1 MKNKTFN
8 AFLIVK
14 YCFLLLIFFLVIPNC
29 KHYSETEKH
38 HDNRNN
44 IINIHSLIKEIQFD
58 DVYFSNFAKI
68 YPMGNYLIISDYKS
82 LVSHIYLFDG
92 TNFKLLAET
101 APHGQGPNEIAN
113 LGHVG
118 VNERESIF
126 YVTDHGKQK
135 IFAYTL
141 DSVLMN
147 SSYKPTVKSNLKED
161 QFPNEYVF
169 INDSICF
176 GTIMEPTGNSGF
188 EILTAKWNINSGEIT
203 PMKYKHPEIKR
214 KRISYAYSKENKIY
228 VECYNHH
235 DLFTICDLDGNL
247 KYNIY
252 GKEWDSRMSNETRY
266 FGNVAICNDRMIA
279 SYSGKSRL
287 SGDSLPTEFLIFD
300 INGDY
305 LQTLETGYRIV
316 EFCYDKQRN
325 RIIMHLD
332 DAMQFAYIDLDGIIK
347 LSVLSLEN

>member
-1 MKNKTFN
+1 MKNKTSN
-8 AFLIVK
+8 IFLTIK
-14 YCFLLLIFFLVIPNC
+14 YCSILLIFVLIISNC
-29 KHYSETEKH
+29 KHHSETEKH

-58 DVYFSNFAKI
+58 DLYFSNFAKI
-68 YPMGNYLIISDYKS
+68 YPIDNYLIISDYKS
-82 LVSHIYLFDG
+82 LENKIYLFDK

-101 APHGQGPNEIAN
+101 APHGQGPNEISN
-113 LGHVG
+113 LGHIG
-118 VNERESIF
+118 VNEKEDVF

-135 IFAYTL
+135 IFAYNL

-147 SSYKPTVKSNLKED
+147 SSYTPTVKSNLKEH

-188 EILTAKWNINSGEIT
+188 DILTAKWNINSGKIT
-203 PMKYKHPEIKR
+203 PMKYRHPDIKR
-214 KRISYAYSKENKIY
+214 KRISFAYSKENEMY
-228 VECYNHH
+228 VECYHHH

-252 GKEWDSRMSNETRY
+252 GKEWDSSMSNKTQY
-266 FGNVAICNDRMIA
+266 FGNVVICNDRIIA
-279 SYSGKSRL
+279 THSGKSRL
-287 SGDSLPTEFLIFD
+287 SGDSLPTEFLVFN

-316 EFCYDKQRN
+316 GFWYDKQKN
-325 RIIMHLD
+325 RIILHLD
-332 DAMQFAYIDLDGIIK
+332 DAMQFAYIDLKGVID
-347 LSVLSLEN
+347 

>member
-1 MKNKTFN
+1 MKNKTLNVFFKIN
-8 AFLIVK
+8 YYSI
-14 YCFLLLIFFLVIPNC
+14 LLIFVLIISNC
-29 KHYSETEKH
+29 KHHSETEKYQG
-38 HDNRNN
+38 NRNN
-44 IINIHSLIKEIQFD
+44 IINIHSLIKEIQFE

-68 YPMGNYLIISDYKS
+68 YPIDNYLIISDYKS
-82 LVSHIYLFDG
+82 LENHVYLFDK
-92 TNFKLLAET
+92 TNFKLLAGT

-113 LGHVG
+113 LGHIG
-118 VNERESIF
+118 VNEKKGVF

-147 SSYKPTVKSNLKED
+147 SSYEPTVKSNLKEH
-161 QFPNEYVF
+161 QFPIEYVF

-176 GTIMEPTGNSGF
+176 GIMMEPTGNSGYD
-188 EILTAKWNINSGEIT
+188 ILTAKWNINSGEIT
-203 PMKYKHPEIKR
+203 PMKYKHPDIKR
-214 KRISYAYSKENKIY
+214 KRISYAYSKENEIY

-252 GKEWDSRMSNETRY
+252 GKKWDKRMSNETQH
-266 FGNVAICNDRMIA
+266 FGNVVICNDRIIA

-287 SGDSLPTEFLIFD
+287 SRDYLPTEFIVFD
-300 INGDY
+300 TNGDY

-316 EFCYDKQRN
+316 GFCYDKQKN

-332 DAMQFAYIDLDGIIK
+332 DAMQFAYIDLYKII
-347 LSVLSLEN
+347 E